1 MALAVTSTTAAWPHE
16 TDGVVFAS
24 LEEHKTLWWCRDG
37 GLAQASSKIVRVAL
51 DRGGRAACAADDGT
65 IYALEPHLRGAAR
78 EWRCVA
84 QTKTNVPPVETWL
97 AFDCARDGRVL
108 VATAHGLNVFAPSL
122 ANEEAVED
130 HGLSLKAAALSNS
143 GACLAASSENR
154 LVAWRRDESW
164 KPVALHHDCNRG
176 YTKLAWAEE
185 GRERLLC
192 VSEDGA
198 VRVLAL
204 ERKGRDGPLA
214 LEPFCQMREPG
225 PSLVSATWAPSADDG
240 TARVCV
246 TRETD
251 DGLAVELR
259 RVQGAPS
266 DDAFAARVRP
276 GDQCEDA
283 AFSLASPA
291 SGVATVISLDA
302 ARVVIVGNVE
312 AESVYHDGAPR
323 PLRDMLET
331 PSSTVIAH
339 PFRNELAVLEGIRCR
354 ISTWDASSQGGWARN
369 DDPLRL

>member
-16 TDGVVFAS
+16 SDGVVFAS
-24 LEEHKTLWWCRDG
+24 LEEQKTLWWCRDG

-51 DRGGRAACAADDGT
+51 DRGGRAACAAADGT
-65 IYALEPHLRGAAR
+65 IYALAPHLRGAAR

-108 VATAHGLNVFAPSL
+108 VATARGLNVFAPSL

-164 KPVALHHDCNRG
+164 KPVALHHDCNHG
-176 YTKLAWAEE
+176 YTDLRWAEE
-185 GRERLLC
+185 GRERLLA

-225 PSLVSATWAPSADDG
+225 PNLVAATWAPSADDG

-251 DGLAVELR
+251 DGLDVQLR

-266 DDAFAARVRP
+266 DDAVRMFMSEFPARRRPQSASRKSAARATP
-276 GDQCEDA
+276 FTACE
-283 AFSLASPA
+283 AFTACA
-291 SGVATVISLDA
+291 C
-302 ARVVIVGNVE
+302 RV
-312 AESVYHDGAPR
+312 
-323 PLRDMLET
+323 T
-331 PSSTVIAH
+331 
-339 PFRNELAVLEGIRCR
+339 
-354 ISTWDASSQGGWARN
+354 
-369 DDPLRL
+369 

>member
-24 LEEHKTLWWCRDG
+24 LEEQKTLWWCRDG

-51 DRGGRAACAADDGT
+51 ERGGRAACAAADGT
-65 IYALEPHLRGAAR
+65 VYALAPHLRGAAR

-108 VATAHGLNVFAPSL
+108 VATANGLHVFAPSL

-176 YTKLAWAEE
+176 YTDLRWADE

-204 ERKGRDGPLA
+204 SRKGRDGPLA

-251 DGLAVELR
+251 DGLDVELR
-259 RVQGAPS
+259 RVHGAPS

-283 AFSLASPA
+283 AFSLASP
-291 SGVATVISLDA
+291 SGGVATVISLDA

-312 AESVYHDGAPR
+312 AESVYHDGDPR
-323 PLRDMLET
+323 PLRDLLET
-331 PSSTVIAH
+331 PSSTIVAH
-339 PFRNELAVLEGIRCR
+339 PFRNELAVLDGKRCR

-369 DDPLRL
+369 DDPLR

>member
-1 MALAVTSTTAAWPHE
+1 MCIR
-16 TDGVVFAS
+16 DR
-24 LEEHKTLWWCRDG
+24 LEEQKTLWWCRDG

-51 DRGGRAACAADDGT
+51 DRGGRAACATDDGT
-65 IYALEPHLRGAAR
+65 IYALAPHLRGAAR

-84 QTKTNVPPVETWL
+84 QTKTDVPSVETWL

-108 VATAHGLNVFAPSL
+108 VATAHGLHVFAPAL

-176 YTKLAWAEE
+176 YTDLRWAEE

-251 DGLAVELR
+251 DGLAVLTAGSADCQVAR
-259 RVQGAPS
+259 AADVGVGAAAGVHGGGGEGFP
-266 DDAFAARVRP
+266 DDALALVRGDEQRDARAEAVALRQQLVQADHDDARHEELQDDQDGVPGAELAHVAVDAGHDVRHSLTD
-276 GDQCEDA
+276 GDQNTEELLRA
-283 AFSLASPA
+283 VTAS
-291 SGVATVISLDA
+291 
-302 ARVVIVGNVE
+302 
-312 AESVYHDGAPR
+312 
-323 PLRDMLET
+323 
-331 PSSTVIAH
+331 
-339 PFRNELAVLEGIRCR
+339 
-354 ISTWDASSQGGWARN
+354 
-369 DDPLRL
+369 